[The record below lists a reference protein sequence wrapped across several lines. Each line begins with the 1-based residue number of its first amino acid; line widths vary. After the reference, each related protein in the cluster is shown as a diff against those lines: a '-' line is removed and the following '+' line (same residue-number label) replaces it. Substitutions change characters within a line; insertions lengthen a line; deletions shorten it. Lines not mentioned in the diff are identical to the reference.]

1 MAIYTHTL
9 HSHLTL
15 TFTFTL
21 TSHLSDPH
29 FPSSTAPIPLS
40 SSSSPP
46 RKRPVSQDH
55 LTTPITPPIHVTPT
69 HRQPTTHH
77 NPPFHQTLNQYPM
90 ARTYH
95 PSYTPMAS
103 PASTPPPLTR
113 RTARHRATSIASIA
127 SSAYSPA
134 TPQAVYTPSGA
145 SDAND
150 QEQGKEQEQKK
161 EKKIVVKANLPSHYT
176 LPPTVPSPFTGKLD
190 AALDAILS
198 FNQKYTHVRGVQA
211 VTDALLREVNPKTNW
226 AELLLGIS
234 DQPAGTTRILWTELL
249 FLVSRTLLP
258 ELIAENRAYLFRLY
272 ERRKQLAMRLVL
284 RYDMLRA
291 WTTSG
296 LRDGAITVASVPP
309 ARHKVSS
316 VLGNVGVAVGV
327 VEAGG
332 ENGGEVQDR
341 RALMPNVI
349 PTLIAAPAQGYS
361 THGVRAVS
369 YTHL

>member
-1 MAIYTHTL
+1 
-9 HSHLTL
+9 
-15 TFTFTL
+15 
-21 TSHLSDPH
+21 
-29 FPSSTAPIPLS
+29 
-40 SSSSPP
+40 
-46 RKRPVSQDH
+46 
-55 LTTPITPPIHVTPT
+55 
-69 HRQPTTHH
+69 
-77 NPPFHQTLNQYPM
+77 M